1 VGDAQRTDS
10 KQETE
15 MRLLIAVK
23 SCCSDANRSY
33 HKTIR
38 DTWGKDTVALGIDLR
53 FFVGEGILQSE
64 GTEDV
69 VQLAIKDD
77 YQSLPYKTREICRY
91 AVARGYDYV
100 LLCDTDTY
108 IIPRLLLQVGFEK
121 YDYYGLIQRPLGQAF
136 SYDAI
141 DRHGAHH
148 PGTYYPWA
156 SGGFGYFLSKRAA
169 NIIAHVEP
177 DSWAE
182 DLWVGQVMNEQY
194 NHGRLTIG
202 DAKNMVG
209 QCTWHFPQVEYKSG
223 YDLKFGWMEKMYRE
237 HR

>member
-1 VGDAQRTDS
+1 MMS
-10 KQETE
+10 
-15 MRLLIAVK
+15 LLIAVK
-23 SCCSDANRSY
+23 SCEADLRRGY
-33 HKTIR
+33 HQVIR
-38 DTWGKDTVALGIDLR
+38 DTWGQNVVLPEADLL
-53 FFVGEGILQSE
+53 FFTGDFFPAAELRSDEVSLPC
-64 GTEDV
+64 
-69 VQLAIKDD
+69 KDD
-77 YQSLPYKTREICRY
+77 YDNLPLKTREICRY

-169 NIIAHVEP
+169 NIIAPVEP